1 MKIDATNVLV
11 TADRRVQLTWPY
23 PGRVV
28 IPAGAVWDE
37 AQSEWALG
45 DRDADGR
52 KHGLTAY
59 YRADGSLANHCE
71 YAHGVP
77 HGWFK
82 RYHESGE
89 ASREGTFV
97 DGEIH
102 GADSS
107 YRSDT
112 PTTELAFPV
121 DQTGADVWR
130 CELSWW
136 HGRVTGVRWYDRAG
150 GRVTRWGAPHEPYSP
165 VPELNLLWELQD
177 WAGFEAY
184 AQGFGL
190 ARFGDQSGL
199 RAGWTEDD
207 DALARLIPFA
217 QATGTGSEYAFWR
230 VDDRTDIGSLPV
242 VVFGDEGGEL
252 VMARNVGDLSPP
264 AGLRRR
270 AVRVA
275 RRGLLLPRRGMEAPL
290 GPREHLVSRTRAV
303 GRSRHTASH
312 RPRPGCADD
321 HRAHRSRHPGRESV
335 RPDDEPGLDFHRGAG
350 AVPAVHAGGA
360 PPVIEADSGD
370 VDALSHVDAGPGGGV
385 GHDGVEDVAAGRDE
399 QVHARLVLDR
409 ERRGLAGRGERDL
422 PDRRCPTGED
432 IAQEAPAVELDDPG
446 SRELMGGRR
455 VRREDRLV
463 DQDHVV
469 SQPAQQQRGGRARS
483 PGTDHDDVAAVHVGV
498 LHSRAPR

>member
-1 MKIDATNVLV
+1 MKINAMNVLV

-37 AQSEWALG
+37 AQGEWALG

-59 YRADGSLANHCE
+59 YRADSSLANHCE
-71 YAHGVP
+71 YVHGVP

-89 ASREGTFV
+89 VSREGTFV

-102 GADSS
+102 GADRS

-150 GRVTRWGAPHEPYSP
+150 SRVTRWGAPHEPYAP

-252 VMARNVGDLSPP
+252 VMARNVSDLLRLLGYDTEPSVWPDEAYFYRGEGWKHRSAHENFVAWLEQHDGP
-264 AGLRRR
+264 A
-270 AVRVA
+270 
-275 RRGLLLPRRGMEAPL
+275 P
-290 GPREHLVSRTRAV
+290 
-303 GRSRHTASH
+303 
-312 RPRPGCADD
+312 ADD
-321 HRAHRSRHPGRESV
+321 PNAIVAAAR
-335 RPDDEPGLDFHRGAG
+335 DEY
-350 AVPAVHAGGA
+350 GA
-360 PPVIEADSGD
+360 PFKDW
-370 VDALSHVDAGPGGGV
+370 
-385 GHDGVEDVAAGRDE
+385 
-399 QVHARLVLDR
+399 
-409 ERRGLAGRGERDL
+409 
-422 PDRRCPTGED
+422 
-432 IAQEAPAVELDDPG
+432 
-446 SRELMGGRR
+446 
-455 VRREDRLV
+455 VRTVPQL
-463 DQDHVV
+463 
-469 SQPAQQQRGGRARS
+469 
-483 PGTDHDDVAAVHVGV
+483 
-498 LHSRAPR
+498 